1 MTYSTNAYDLAG
13 RLLDGLDGLPSG
25 RILKSELARRL
36 AECGFAGL
44 PLGTPPA
51 TDPVRS
57 VEHHFR
63 LAIRAAARCA
73 IDVPV
78 RFLRTTWNDERWLL
92 SYSGTGEAE
101 WVETIGR
108 IGREAFAE
116 HVQQL
121 LEGAIGTGFE
131 VGFGLGRTGSTTI
144 SLRRIAW
151 G

>member
-1 MTYSTNAYDLAG
+1 MTEFTDAYELAG

-25 RILKSELARRL
+25 RILKGELARRL

-51 TDPVRS
+51 PAPVRS
-57 VEHHFR
+57 VDHHFR
-63 LAIRAAARCA
+63 LAIRAAARGA

-78 RFLRTTWNDERWLL
+78 RFLRTTWVDGRWLL

-108 IGREAFAE
+108 IGRKAFAA
-116 HVQQL
+116 HVRQL
-121 LEGAIGTGFE
+121 LDGAIGTGFE
-131 VGFGLGRTGSTTI
+131 VGFGLGRTSSATI
-144 SLRRIAW
+144 SLRRVAYE
-151 G
+151 